1 VTAAPHGPVAS
12 TGLVTLMVTT
22 GGVVSWTSTVVV
34 PVPVLPAPS
43 VAEQVMVVLPSAKV
57 LPEEGEQLGVSEP
70 DTVSV
75 AAAVKVTTA
84 PLGPVAS
91 IGLGALMVTAG
102 GVVSVTLT
110 VKLAFATLP
119 FVSVAVQATVVR
131 PRGKGIPDAG
141 AQETVAASSGSVAL
155 TA

>member
-1 VTAAPHGPVAS
+1 
-12 TGLVTLMVTT
+12 MVTT
-22 GGVVSWTSTVVV
+22 GGVVSWTSMVVV

-91 IGLGALMVTAG
+91 VGLGGLMVTAG
-102 GVVSVTLT
+102 GVGGVRVA
-110 VKLAFATLP
+110 VELAFAAVP
-119 FVSVAVQATVVR
+119 VVAVAVQATV
-131 PRGKGIPDAG
+131 
-141 AQETVAASSGSVAL
+141 
-155 TA
+155 